1 MAGGPVAFIHLFPE
15 SSKTIKSS
23 LTQQVSMVTRNVN
36 MLYVLYGVRGPGRR
50 AVCAAAPRGR
60 TLMETALLSQLNI
73 CFQVYNRVG
82 TGVKACGASETIYR
96 AQRMYRHAGHKET
109 QRMKWLLLCQA

>member
-15 SSKTIKSS
+15 SSKTIRSS
-23 LTQQVSMVTRNVN
+23 LTQQVSMVTRDVN
-36 MLYVLYGVRGPGRR
+36 MLYVLNGVRGPGRR
-50 AVCAAAPRGR
+50 TVCAAAPRGR
-60 TLMETALLSQLNI
+60 ALKETALLSQLNI

-96 AQRMYRHAGHKET
+96 AQRTYRHAGHKET